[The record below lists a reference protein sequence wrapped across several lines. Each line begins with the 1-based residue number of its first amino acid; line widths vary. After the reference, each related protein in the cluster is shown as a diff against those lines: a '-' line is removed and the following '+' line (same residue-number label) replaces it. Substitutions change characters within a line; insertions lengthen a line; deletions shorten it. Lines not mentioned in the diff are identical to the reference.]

1 MSYNI
6 YIETLRAMRI
16 KCLRDSRM
24 YQKLSVS
31 PEHWHTVRKEAYKD
45 SAILLKKQAS
55 ALWYAIK
62 SLKTK
67 S

>member
-1 MSYNI
+1 
-6 YIETLRAMRI
+6 MRI